1 MHLSTK
7 IDFLLTEL
15 YAVFA
20 VWLLSIIKLE
30 HFIDIDLRE
39 RSLAV
44 VHKAQASTIEGRD
57 EINHLFLQTGLVC
70 VCVCSCVYLRTQVY
84 EDTNLYYYMGI
95 TT

>member
-70 VCVCSCVYLRTQVY
+70 VCVLVYILRTQVY

>member
-20 VWLLSIIKLE
+20 VWLLSIIKLN
-30 HFIDIDLRE
+30 HFIDIDLIE

-44 VHKAQASTIEGRD
+44 VHKAQA
-57 EINHLFLQTGLVC
+57 C
-70 VCVCSCVYLRTQVY
+70 VCVYFLCVYVLVYILRTQVY
-84 EDTNLYYYMGI
+84 EDTNLYY
-95 TT
+95 

>member
-20 VWLLSIIKLE
+20 VWLLSIIKLN
-30 HFIDIDLRE
+30 HFIDIDLIE

-44 VHKAQASTIEGRD
+44 VHKAQASTIDSRD
-57 EINHLFLQTGLVC
+57 EINHL
-70 VCVCSCVYLRTQVY
+70 CVYVLVYILRTQVY
-84 EDTNLYYYMGI
+84 EDTNLYY
-95 TT
+95 